1 MPQDP
6 DTRILRMLERRS
18 ALSSSDVA
26 KALRVSRQAA
36 HRRLRAL
43 AARGAVVHQGGG
55 RTARWTLPSAR
66 DLGFDFSIEGLQED
80 RVWTDLRSRVPVLGA
95 LGAEAAS
102 IVAYSMTEMLN
113 NAIEHSGSAK
123 VHVGLVHDDASVT
136 FSVIDEGI
144 GAFANIQR
152 ARELASPLEALQDLT
167 KGKVTTMPERHTG
180 EGVFFTSK
188 AVDRFELE
196 ANGLVWIVDNTRDD
210 YTVATVAVRRGT
222 RVTCRIARTP
232 ARSLDGVFREYTD
245 DLEFMRTR
253 TVVRLFQIGVEFVS
267 RSEARRLVRG
277 LELFR
282 EVVLDFARVASIGQ
296 GFADEVFRVFA
307 AAHPNVRLVPVNMA
321 VTVEFMVERALA
333 GARSTLQ

>member
-1 MPQDP
+1 MKLDP

-43 AARGAVVHQGGG
+43 AERGAVVHQGGG

-66 DLGFDFSIEGLQED
+66 LLGFDYRVQGLEEV
-80 RVWTDLRSRVPVLGA
+80 RVWEDLRPRVPALATLGSTA
-95 LGAEAAS
+95 MS
-102 IVAYSMTEMLN
+102 IVWYALTEMLN
-113 NAIEHSGSAK
+113 NAIEHSGSAT
-123 VHVGLVHDDASVT
+123 VHVGIVHDDASVG
-136 FSVIDEGI
+136 FSVVDEGI

-152 ARELASPLEALQDLT
+152 ARGLASPLEALEDLT

-188 AVDRFELE
+188 AVNRFEME
-196 ANGLVWIVDNTRDD
+196 ANGLVWVVDNDRND
-210 YTVATVAVRRGT
+210 YTVASVAQRAGT
-222 RVTCRIARTP
+222 RVTCRIAREP
-232 ARSLDGVFREYTD
+232 IRPLDRVFSEYTD
-245 DLEFMRTR
+245 EFEFTRTR
-253 TVVRLFQIGVEFVS
+253 TVVRLFTLGVEFVS

-277 LELFR
+277 LEQFR
-282 EVVLDFARVASIGQ
+282 EVVLDFDRVISVGQ

-307 AAHPNVRLVPVNMA
+307 NSHPEVRLLPRNMA
-321 VTVEFMVERALA
+321 PAVEFMVKRALA
-333 GARSTLQ
+333 GARSLPT